1 MNGVAEILQT
11 GDKAACLGGFGSAI
25 EMIGAEIMIELTAD
39 QHVVDCG
46 EDRGSERADRLFG
59 ATTGAQTMKLRLEI
73 AGFLAR
79 GGPGTLDTG
88 TLDKGRLKPG
98 GSPRLREG
106 RLLRIR
112 TDRRLPWA
120 FSPRA

>member
-79 GGPGTLDTG
+79 GGPGTLD
-88 TLDKGRLKPG
+88 KGRLKPG